1 MHAAAI
7 VRGVVA
13 LLAIFGVQLSSDVV
27 ALVEQNVIA
36 IVTAVLALWG
46 AWPAILAAWRKA
58 RGTE

>member
-1 MHAAAI
+1 MQI
-7 VRGVVA
+7 GIVVRGLIA
-13 LLAIFGVQLSSDVV
+13 LLAIFGVQLSSDVA

-58 RGTE
+58 RGAE

>member
-46 AWPAILAAWRKA
+46 TWPAILAAWRKA

>member
-1 MHAAAI
+1 MQI
-7 VRGVVA
+7 GIVVRGVVA